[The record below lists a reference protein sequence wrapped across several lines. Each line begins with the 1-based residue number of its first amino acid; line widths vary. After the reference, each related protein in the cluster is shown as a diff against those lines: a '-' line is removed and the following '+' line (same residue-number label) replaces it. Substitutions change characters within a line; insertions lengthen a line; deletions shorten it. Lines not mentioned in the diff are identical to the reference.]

1 MTLYSCYNASDVR
14 NELHGVFFF
23 FFFPQMFHKVK
34 ITAKKKYNV
43 SYFNRFS
50 SNVNVEKLLW

>member
-34 ITAKKKYNV
+34 ITAKK
-43 SYFNRFS
+43 SIMCHT
-50 SNVNVEKLLW
+50 LIDLAPM